1 MVTNLRFADDIIL
14 LATSE
19 AELQELTDRLN
30 RLSRVYSLLIN
41 VDKIKVLA
49 SDGIACRR
57 YAAYSFRMNNWSR
70 WIRSRIYGP

>member
-1 MVTNLRFADDIIL
+1 MVMKETLGGFQVGLQIWGRVVTNLRFTDDIIL

-41 VDKIKVLA
+41 VDKIKVMA
-49 SDGIACRR
+49 SDGI
-57 YAAYSFRMNNWSR
+57 
-70 WIRSRIYGP
+70 

>member
-1 MVTNLRFADDIIL
+1 MVMKETLGGFQVGLQIWGRVVTNLRFADDIIL

-41 VDKIKVLA
+41 VDKIKVMA
-49 SDGIACRR
+49 SDGI
-57 YAAYSFRMNNWSR
+57 
-70 WIRSRIYGP
+70 